1 MQYLFQHEEHNVI
14 KLLQHGNNKKKRPYC
29 RLLPSTLDVLK
40 DSKASAKKPKQYPD
54 EVYRSSGDN
63 YFARSLSEL
72 PRGPR
77 DIYTTRA
84 TFKKPTTSSKVS
96 QSSSTKLDE
105 VWILLEKAK
114 VEEDESAELKFIR
127 DFRVHPNFSTVL
139 ALERQLEEIVTFCTN
154 PKEFS
159 IFCIDLTFN
168 IFTENISLTVTT
180 DRNLKLEQKN
190 SNLFL

>member
-1 MQYLFQHEEHNVI
+1 M
-14 KLLQHGNNKKKRPYC
+14 C
-29 RLLPSTLDVLK
+29 
-40 DSKASAKKPKQYPD
+40 SKIQKQVQKTKAISG

-77 DIYTTRA
+77 DIYTARA

-114 VEEDESAELKFIR
+114 VEEDESAELKFIGG
-127 DFRVHPNFSTVL
+127 FRVHPNFSTVL

-180 DRNLKLEQKN
+180 DRNLKLEHKN

>member
-1 MQYLFQHEEHNVI
+1 M
-14 KLLQHGNNKKKRPYC
+14 
-29 RLLPSTLDVLK
+29 LK
-40 DSKASAKKPKQYPD
+40 DSKTSAKKPKQYLD
-54 EVYRSSGDN
+54 EVYRSSGDIC
-63 YFARSLSEL
+63 FARSLSEL

-77 DIYTTRA
+77 DIYNARA
-84 TFKKPTTSSKVS
+84 TSKKSTTSSNVS

-105 VWILLEKAK
+105 VWVLLEKAK

-159 IFCIDLTFN
+159 IFCIDPTFN
-168 IFTENISLTVTT
+168 ISTENISLTVTT
-180 DRNLKLEQKN
+180 YRKKETGQPPVFIGPLLLHQKKDWKT
-190 SNLFL
+190 

>member
-1 MQYLFQHEEHNVI
+1 M
-14 KLLQHGNNKKKRPYC
+14 
-29 RLLPSTLDVLK
+29 LK
-40 DSKASAKKPKQYPD
+40 DSKTSAKKPKQYLD
-54 EVYRSSGDN
+54 EVYRSSGDIC
-63 YFARSLSEL
+63 FARSLSEL

-77 DIYTTRA
+77 DIYNARA
-84 TFKKPTTSSKVS
+84 TSKKSTTSSNVS

-105 VWILLEKAK
+105 VWVLLEKAK

-154 PKEFS
+154 LKEFS
-159 IFCIDLTFN
+159 IFCIDPTFN

-180 DRNLKLEQKN
+180 YRNLKLEQKETGQ
-190 SNLFL
+190 SPVFIGPLLLHQKKIGKRIPDLPIVELLRC